1 MGKFSIRFTVVSI
14 FVFMAFLLVLVMF
27 YFQFKF
33 STQLAKDAAH
43 NEFKLLSTRLN
54 EKLSSIDQTN
64 FAYIDTFTSYLQ
76 EQKIQDI
83 IKNKNKY
90 LEIYSSFLSKYNNL
104 YALYLGDEKDYFFE
118 IIKLKDNKNYLKEY
132 KVKENDEWLMIEIKN
147 KAEKNISIFDKNL
160 NLTSQETIISD
171 YKSSQRPW
179 YKKAKQSNGK
189 TVKTR
194 PYELESINKKAITYT
209 KYFNEGTVFSISILT
224 DDFSD
229 ILEQNLSINLSSYII
244 DSDKNIIAKTDFHND
259 AVLDN
264 ILKDIKLSEFDTISN
279 IKSINDEKFIFN
291 VLPFGVGHLV
301 SFAKLENITK
311 PYKDEFTA
319 MILLVMIVLLI
330 ISPFVLFL
338 SSFIVRPI
346 VELCEE
352 NEKIKN
358 RNFQNVKKINSNVTE
373 ISQLSDSLHDMAKSI
388 KYHQKELEEEVEQR
402 TKELQDRNLELKL
415 LSVTDKLTGTYN
427 RIKIDEC
434 LENEAKRYNRYDHA
448 FGIIIIDI
456 DFFKKVNDTY
466 GHQAGDKVLQEFA
479 NLIKENIRKTD
490 VLGRWGGEEFVVI
503 CIEIDKQNLLVLA
516 EKLKNKIQEY
526 DFYKAGRKTASFGVT
541 MYRKKEK
548 IENFIKRADTALY
561 EAKKTGR
568 NKVIYI

>member
-43 NEFKLLSTRLN
+43 NEFKLLSARLSEN
-54 EKLSSIDQTN
+54 LSNIDKSN
-64 FAYIDTFTSYLQ
+64 FAYIDIFTSNLHD
-76 EQKIQDI
+76 KS
-83 IKNKNKY
+83 IKNIIENKRKY
-90 LEIYSSFLSKYNNL
+90 LKMYSSFLSRYTNL
-104 YALYLGDEKDYFFE
+104 YALYLGDEENYFFE
-118 IIKLKDNKNYLKEY
+118 IIKLKDNKKLLKDY
-132 KVKENDEWLMIEIKN
+132 KVKKNDEWLAIEILN
-147 KAEKNISIFDKNL
+147 EKEKIISLFDKNL
-160 NLTSQETIISD
+160 NLTSQETISSN
-171 YKSSQRPW
+171 YKASQRPW
-179 YKKAKQSNGK
+179 YKKAKKANGIAIK
-189 TVKTR
+189 TK
-194 PYELESINKKAITYT
+194 PYRLESIDKKAITYT
-209 KYFNEGTVFSISILT
+209 KYFNEGMVFSISILT
-224 DDFSD
+224 DNFAE

-244 DSDKNIIAKTDFHND
+244 DDEKNIIVKSKFYDDDIFK
-259 AVLDN
+259 N
-264 ILKDIKLSEFDTISN
+264 ILNDINLSNLNILNNLKTIN
-279 IKSINDEKFIFN
+279 KEKFIFN
-291 VLPFGVGHLV
+291 VFPFGVGYAV

-311 PYKDEFTA
+311 PYKEEFRA

-330 ISPFVLFL
+330 ISPFVIFL

-346 VELCEE
+346 VELCKE

-358 RNFQNVKKINSNVTE
+358 RNFKNVKKINSNVKE
-373 ISQLSDSLHDMAKSI
+373 ISQLSESLYDMSSSI
-388 KYHQKELEEEVEQR
+388 KHHQKELEQKVEQR

-415 LSVTDKLTGTYN
+415 LSITDKLTGTYN

-434 LENEAKRYNRYDHA
+434 LEIEAKRYNRYDHE

-479 NLIKENIRKTD
+479 NLIKDNIRKTD

-503 CIEIDKQNLLVLA
+503 CIEIDKQNLLLLA
-516 EKLKNKIQEY
+516 EKLRNKIQEY

-541 MYRKKEK
+541 MYKKNEK
-548 IENFIKRADTALY
+548 IENFINRADTALY

>member
-27 YFQFKF
+27 HFQFKF

-43 NEFKLLSTRLN
+43 NEFKLLSARLSEN
-54 EKLSSIDQTN
+54 LSNIDKSN
-64 FAYIDTFTSYLQ
+64 FAYIDIFTSNLHD
-76 EQKIQDI
+76 KS
-83 IKNKNKY
+83 IKNIIENKRKY
-90 LEIYSSFLSKYNNL
+90 LKMYSSFLSRYTNL
-104 YALYLGDEKDYFFE
+104 YALYLGDEENYFFE
-118 IIKLKDNKNYLKEY
+118 IIKLKNNKKLLKDY
-132 KVKENDEWLMIEIKN
+132 KVKKNDEWLAIEILN
-147 KAEKNISIFDKNL
+147 EKEKIISLFDKNL
-160 NLTSQETIISD
+160 NLTSQETISSN
-171 YKSSQRPW
+171 YKASQRPW
-179 YKKAKQSNGK
+179 YKKAKKANGIAIK
-189 TVKTR
+189 TK
-194 PYELESINKKAITYT
+194 PYRLESIDKKAITYT
-209 KYFNEGTVFSISILT
+209 KYFNEGMVFSISILT
-224 DDFSD
+224 DNFAE

-244 DSDKNIIAKTDFHND
+244 DDEKNIIVKSKFYDDDIFK
-259 AVLDN
+259 N
-264 ILKDIKLSEFDTISN
+264 ILNDINLSNLNILNNLKTIN
-279 IKSINDEKFIFN
+279 KEKFIFN
-291 VLPFGVGHLV
+291 VFPFGVGYAV

-311 PYKDEFTA
+311 PYKEEFRA

-330 ISPFVLFL
+330 ISPFVIFL

-346 VELCEE
+346 VELCKE

-358 RNFQNVKKINSNVTE
+358 RNFKNVKKINSNVKE
-373 ISQLSDSLHDMAKSI
+373 ISQLSESLYDMSSSI
-388 KYHQKELEEEVEQR
+388 KHHQKELEQKVEQR

-415 LSVTDKLTGTYN
+415 LSITDKLTGTYN

-434 LENEAKRYNRYDHA
+434 LEIEAKRYNRYDHE

-479 NLIKENIRKTD
+479 NLIKDNIRKTD

-503 CIEIDKQNLLVLA
+503 CIEIDKQNLLLLA
-516 EKLKNKIQEY
+516 EKLRNKIQEY

-541 MYRKKEK
+541 MYKKNEK
-548 IENFIKRADTALY
+548 IENFINRADTALY